1 MRMVEIVGG
10 LYTQLPETE
19 YRFVKKMIEKS
30 IRKIKKENLSD
41 KAQVIAERL
50 VDLHVLDFDGVYLYL
65 REVHLK

>member
-19 YRFVKKMIEKS
+19 YRFVSRMKEQN
-30 IRKIKKENLSD
+30 IRKIKKEKLTD
-41 KAQVIAERL
+41 RAQVIAERL

-65 REVHLK
+65 REVYL